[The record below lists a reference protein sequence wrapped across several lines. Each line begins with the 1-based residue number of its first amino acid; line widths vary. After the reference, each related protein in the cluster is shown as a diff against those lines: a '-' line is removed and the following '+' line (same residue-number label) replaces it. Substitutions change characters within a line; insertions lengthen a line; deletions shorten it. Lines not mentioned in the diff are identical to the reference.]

1 MGSHLSAFV
10 AEHLRPPTSEEAKE
24 LAALEQEDHR
34 QRESERHERD
44 VRRIFMA
51 QPGATEADWSKQ
63 KADILA
69 KDRAAQTVK
78 QRDVAREQMTRS
90 YRRSF

>member
-1 MGSHLSAFV
+1 MSRHGEFV
-10 AEHLRPPTSEEAKE
+10 ATKLRPPTPEEARE
-24 LAALEQEDHR
+24 LAALEAEDQRVQEAA
-34 QRESERHERD
+34 RHERD
-44 VRRIFMA
+44 VRRIYLS
-51 QPGATEADWSKQ
+51 QPGATEADWAKQ

-78 QRDVAREQMTRS
+78 QRDAARDQLARS